1 MSAHPRGRE
10 SSLGPGEDN
19 WTFQWSLWAKA
30 LRDIE
35 NTDTCECVHIY
46 WDMRCQS
53 NLHWLFRECCY
64 LMRTQT
70 LSNNKNDLWHLYST
84 LQKPA
89 PDTLILSCAGQVS
102 LSPLYS
108 RVYRGIWAHTVRCG
122 RVVSLSWL
130 LIPRVS
136 GTSSLGGVLC

>member
-70 LSNNKNDLWHLYST
+70 LSNNKNDRSSIVAINGVWNVEILLHLGWGPKKSARNVVWVWKNISNSNLCEIRY
-84 LQKPA
+84 
-89 PDTLILSCAGQVS
+89 IISCFNF
-102 LSPLYS
+102 
-108 RVYRGIWAHTVRCG
+108 
-122 RVVSLSWL
+122 
-130 LIPRVS
+130 
-136 GTSSLGGVLC
+136 